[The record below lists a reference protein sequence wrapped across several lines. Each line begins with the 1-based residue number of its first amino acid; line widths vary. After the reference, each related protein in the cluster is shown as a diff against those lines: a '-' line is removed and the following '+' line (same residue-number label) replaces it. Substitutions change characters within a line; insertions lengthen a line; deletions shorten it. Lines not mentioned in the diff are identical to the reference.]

1 MLHDYIQIGRPPD
14 RMVESTSAACRNPM
28 TEAKRKHRTTKDTA
42 LAASEHR
49 LQAVLDAAV
58 DAIITIDYTGEI
70 ESFNE
75 AAERMFGYCA
85 PEVIGCNVS
94 VLMGSPY
101 REQHDDYVGRYLRTR
116 EPRVIGQRRDFTA
129 RRKDGTTFPVQVSVN
144 EIPELE
150 LFAGVVRD
158 ITEQRMLQQEIVRI
172 ATAEQR
178 RIGDELHDTT
188 QQELAGLGLLAQN
201 LADNLRGQNLAAE
214 HALAQKIASG
224 IAATNRHVRSL
235 AKGLVPVPV
244 DAEGL
249 MTALANLA
257 ERTGSEH
264 GVSCRFVCPR
274 PVRIADDSAALHL
287 YRIAQEAVLNAVRHA
302 AASEISIHLERT
314 DLGLRI
320 DVRDDGIGIDE
331 KRRGDGLGLR
341 IMEHRCGLMGGTFSA
356 RRRARRGTVI
366 RCTVPLLAAGMA
378 E

>member
-1 MLHDYIQIGRPPD
+1 
-14 RMVESTSAACRNPM
+14 MVESTSAVLHKPM
-28 TEAKRKHRTTKDTA
+28 TEAKQKHRTDQDAA
-42 LAASEHR
+42 LTASEHR
-49 LQAVLDAAV
+49 LRAVLDAAV
-58 DAIITIDYTGEI
+58 DAIITIDYSGII

-75 AAERMFGYCA
+75 AAERMFGYSA
-85 PEVIGCNVS
+85 RELIGSNVS

-101 REQHDDYVGRYLRTR
+101 REQHDDYLGRYLRTR

-158 ITEQRMLQQEIVRI
+158 MTEQRVLQEEIVRI
-172 ATAEQR
+172 ATLEQR

-201 LADNLRGQNLAAE
+201 LADDLKGPDRTAE

-249 MTALANLA
+249 MTALASLA
-257 ERTGSEH
+257 EHTEKEH
-264 GVSCRFVCPR
+264 GVSCHFVCPK

-287 YRIAQEAVLNAVRHA
+287 YRIAQEAVLNSIRHA
-302 AASEISIHLERT
+302 AASEISIRLERA
-314 DLGLRI
+314 DFGLRI

-331 KRRGDGLGLR
+331 ERRGDGLGLR

-356 RRRARRGTVI
+356 RRRETGGTVI
-366 RCTVPLLAAGMA
+366 SCTVPFIAAGLA
-378 E
+378 Q